1 MRSTILRA
9 LSLLMFGLCV
19 FASPTQAGLRH
30 DIHISYGK
38 AELRNDS
45 LVISISLYKDDF
57 RKALTK
63 WHVGGVESLSGP
75 EYAALEVRYLQAFVR
90 AWADDNQQL
99 QFNSVIRSEEDASL
113 RFTFAFLAP
122 KGMHSLVLD
131 DRILFREYGDQMNLI
146 DLKIFGREMNHIFTS
161 SAMTF
166 YAKL

>member
-1 MRSTILRA
+1 MRSHLLRA
-9 LSLLMFGLCV
+9 LGLLLFALCV
-19 FASPTQAGLRH
+19 FPSFAHADFRH

-57 RKALTK
+57 RKALAK
-63 WHVGGVESLSGP
+63 WHVGGVESLTSP

-131 DRILFREYGDQMNLI
+131 DRILLREYGDQMNLL

-166 YAKL
+166 YARL